1 MQQYQQ
7 QVEAASSQVTQRMF
21 FERQARGKRGPPTPA
36 LSQLSTPQEAETPG
50 IGAAGSD
57 GSFVVPITLEDQIA
71 TTTLCNHMGVDVSRP
86 ENVAAFLQK
95 PVKTNADVI
104 QLMRG
109 YHKSVIRPELYGMV
123 AQLEAGLRSVS
134 DQVFQAT
141 QDLNFMISDNRSN
154 QKHTAG
160 LMIVTTGWPNGLK
173 PEQREYMLGWMISN
187 TPDIVRYVKNRGLL
201 SQDADPS
208 TTPPQF
214 WWSVLQTDPTTVPQ
228 GEFWSGMTMLNFRAW
243 EVRSAF
249 LKQYGGPSGV
259 PLYSN
264 ATTPV
269 AGKHVRVS
277 PCTPQWQRKMETP
290 LRVLIACINSSGD
303 YEGQRLIILWKTL
316 TLMAPTE
323 SKDFVPDHTAW
334 ARLFYEERDG
344 SFVGRLEVVPDM
356 MRILQGPPDNQ
367 GSDEQSLWEEKWN
380 SQVWGSQREFDLLE
394 SEAFKQAKAAAG
406 PSGKGVA
413 KGKGRKH
420 WSNTLLHNSYY
431 SPFPYKLEVIQ
442 VESVAF
448 CWDEFCDKC
457 GKPAEK
463 VGDHNAATYGGKPE
477 VSGDVSM
484 EDSTRADTI
493 FGPRQGSSND
503 APKGGK
509 GKS

>member
-1 MQQYQQ
+1 MEEYQQ
-7 QVEAASSQVTQRMF
+7 KVQSMSTEVAQRMF

-36 LSQLSTPQEAETPG
+36 LSQLSTPQEVETPG
-50 IGAAGSD
+50 GATGS
-57 GSFVVPITLEDQIA
+57 GGPFVVPITLEDQTA
-71 TTTLCNHMGVDVSRP
+71 TQTLASHMGVDISRP
-86 ENVAAFLQK
+86 EQVATFLQK
-95 PVKTNADVI
+95 PVKTTADVL
-104 QLMRG
+104 QLVRG
-109 YHKSVIRPELYGMV
+109 YHKSVIRPEVYGMV
-123 AQLEAGLRSVS
+123 AQLEAGLRRVS
-134 DQVFQAT
+134 DTVFQAT
-141 QDLNFMISDNRSN
+141 QDLNFMMADNRSN

-173 PEQREYMLGWMISN
+173 PDMREYMIGWMISN

-201 SQDADPS
+201 SQDTDPS

-214 WWSVLQTDPTTVPQ
+214 WWNVLQTDPTTVPQ
-228 GEFWSGMTMLNFRAW
+228 GDLWSGMTLLNFRAW

-269 AGKHVRVS
+269 AGKHIRVS

-290 LRVLIACINSSGD
+290 LRVLIACINSTGE
-303 YEGQRLIILWKTL
+303 YEGQRLVTLWKTL

-344 SFVGRLEVVPDM
+344 TFIGRLEVVPDL
-356 MRILQGPPDNQ
+356 MRVMQGPPQ
-367 GSDEQSLWEEKWN
+367 TVGADEQSLWEEKWN
-380 SQVWGSQREFDLLE
+380 SQVWGSQREFDRLE
-394 SEAFKQAKAAAG
+394 AEAFKQAKAAAAG
-406 PSGKGVA
+406 SGKGVST
-413 KGKGRKH
+413 GKGRKH

-431 SPFPYKLEVIQ
+431 SPFPYNLEVVQ
-442 VESVAF
+442 VESVAY
-448 CWDEFCDKC
+448 CWDEFCEKC

-477 VSGDVSM
+477 VAGDADM
-484 EDSTRADTI
+484 EESRDDGPI
-493 FGPRQGSSND
+493 FGPREGSQA
-503 APKGGK
+503 APKGK
-509 GKS
+509 GKAA